1 MNDYNTDRPHLIL
14 KEYGRNVQKLVDF
27 MKNEKDKAKRSEYAQ
42 TIVELMKQVTP
53 TRKDVQENAQKLW
66 DDLFIISNFE
76 LDIDSPYPIPD
87 KSIINRKPNRV
98 AYQSNRIK
106 YLHYGRNIELLIK
119 EAVKKEDPAER
130 ENAVI
135 YIGKLMKSFYSSWNK
150 EVIDDAVILDNIK
163 TISDG
168 ELTIDID
175 RVKEDNLFEKLYKTT
190 KKKPRPPQQR
200 QAPRRNGGTFNK
212 RRRSN

>member
-1 MNDYNTDRPHLIL
+1 MEYNTSRNTLNL